1 MRQIGLLHFW
11 ALYFIHV
18 VRSEQFDI
26 PNADGNHMQVI
37 FSEELQKFVLKPAK
51 GHVITKYDFLEGKI
65 GYLNFWEN
73 YCIILPLD
81 AQTLSFQ
88 DHLSRLKSGI
98 LPKDRLSDTIY
109 VEESFPKFDDA
120 LCDRLPRYD
129 VVNKVLNRSKR
140 SVEDP
145 NIWYYRRHARR
156 FSGQTQSQL
165 MRHRNCPNGR
175 NCDENDEAT
184 ARASSDGV
192 ESTVLAGGNS
202 MGQAQ
207 SQMFPWISPYN
218 NNFGSGSTLNSQSR
232 GDPIDAHGMAAG
244 QPPNHAGNYG
254 DQIPTVGQSHHQNLN
269 SGPSPPGNTHHVPY
283 QERSTPFTDKHRYGA
298 PGTVGGIRQ
307 GNRDPSGSRGFS
319 GDPNSGH
326 VAKYVPS
333 NGFAN
338 QPFVANDGLS
348 RRTGSFQPGT
358 NVYQDKQ
365 SEERSQASSQVRHG
379 GQGSMASASSGGG
392 YGAGATQ
399 SQVQG
404 SYSGTGSFSG
414 QSQSSGGWGQ
424 SSASNIQ
431 AGPAGSSSQA
441 GTSINARSGS
451 QTQVQVG
458 PSGNSAINSQSLYR
472 HGGSSTNLQ
481 ANQRGGQV
489 GAQATGEGAT
499 NSQAQIRFQPG
510 ANAQNGF
517 LGGGQASAQ
526 SQGYMGQAQSQ
537 LFGNLD
543 NGKMYSG
550 AAQAGSGTRRG
561 QHGSSTRNEVRN
573 NGDQP
578 PNTGSTDQ
586 VGMHHNQNR
595 RKQFGYRGVSE
606 HRPQPMDEHI
616 QSSQSD
622 YHYAPGTR
630 HRSNGQHSLPQNN
643 GYTTGHSGTAQTND
657 QLTPIYQRRNTNQ
670 ETPPLQPVSAATYA
684 PQPPGTGGYPS
695 DPMSSYPQEASTRQS
710 PNPVGQPS
718 PRPNYQQSQNAY
730 VNHMR
735 VQGNPEVRYS
745 NDASNTANGKL
756 YEAGQQVPGFPGY
769 KVPNGYRA
777 RVISSESESA
787 SATVQGP
794 GQAQTQTLNIN
805 FPSQNR
811 YPSQT
816 PGHFD
821 RSNDETHHARQSP
834 KETYTRR
841 PNPSLS
847 NPYQGQEA
855 NKVPVAIP
863 GQIPNGGA
871 QTDNELTNYY
881 DYYDSYGNEPEYYYD
896 DIQGKPPKKDPNQI
910 ISSSR
915 PVVTP
920 PPTFSTGSN
929 IKGYQTPRPPFG
941 EGQERGDISSS
952 SSSSRPDSQIGSTGR
967 PVSSSEGTN
976 VASRRQPTDES
987 RCQGFGN
994 NPCYNKPYS
1003 GSFQITGQGTY
1014 QYVPSSSGNYRSHSS
1029 TYGGHFK
1036 VRPSGEDEKDD
1047 STWKETNYSQA
1058 STCGYFTFSCNIAL
1072 GSDRR
1077 TKICFKDPNQCNS

>member
-695 DPMSSYPQEASTRQS
+695 DPMSSYPQEASTRQ
-710 PNPVGQPS
+710 
-718 PRPNYQQSQNAY
+718 
-730 VNHMR
+730 
-735 VQGNPEVRYS
+735 
-745 NDASNTANGKL
+745 
-756 YEAGQQVPGFPGY
+756 
-769 KVPNGYRA
+769 
-777 RVISSESESA
+777 
-787 SATVQGP
+787 
-794 GQAQTQTLNIN
+794 
-805 FPSQNR
+805 
-811 YPSQT
+811 
-816 PGHFD
+816 
-821 RSNDETHHARQSP
+821 
-834 KETYTRR
+834 
-841 PNPSLS
+841 
-847 NPYQGQEA
+847 
-855 NKVPVAIP
+855 
-863 GQIPNGGA
+863 IPNGGA

-941 EGQERGDISSS
+941 EGQERGDISSSSSSSRPDSQIGSTGHPPWPYSREGQERGDISSS